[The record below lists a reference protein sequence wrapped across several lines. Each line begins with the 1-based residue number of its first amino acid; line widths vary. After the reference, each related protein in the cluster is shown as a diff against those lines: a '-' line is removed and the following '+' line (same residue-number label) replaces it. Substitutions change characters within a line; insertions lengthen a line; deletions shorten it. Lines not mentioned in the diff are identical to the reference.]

1 MRSVLLVL
9 LSVFMPAAASQDLA
23 ALVAKVERH
32 YDAIDDFEADFTQRY
47 ERRFLRKTIEESGR
61 VSVKKPGRMRWE
73 YLQPEEKLFVTDG
86 ASSYFYIPAENQ
98 VMVSHHPEGPMGL
111 EKGSPFELLAGT
123 SRLTD
128 SFSFFSSESPP
139 SEGGVVLRA
148 VPNTHHDEFETV
160 ELEVRPDDGTVLRV
174 ALIDSQGNRTDFT
187 FRGIREN
194 LDIPESQFRFT
205 VPSGVEVVVVQA
217 ETPQGARP

>member
-1 MRSVLLVL
+1 MRPLVLVL
-9 LSVFMPAAASQDLA
+9 LSASAPAAASQDLA

-32 YDAIDDFEADFTQRY
+32 YDSIKDFEAEFTQRY
-47 ERRFLRKTIEESGR
+47 ERRFLHKTIEESGR

-73 YLQPEEKLFVTDG
+73 YRRPEEKLFVTDG
-86 ASSYFYIPAENQ
+86 SSSYFYIPAENQ

-111 EKGSPFELLAGT
+111 EKGSPFELLAGE
-123 SRLTD
+123 SRVTE
-128 SFSFFSSESPP
+128 SFSFFSSETPP
-139 SEGGVVLRA
+139 TEGGVVLRA
-148 VPNTHHDEFETV
+148 VPHTHHEEFETV

-174 ALIDSQGNRTDFT
+174 VLIDSQGNRTDFT
-187 FRGIREN
+187 FREIREN

-217 ETPQGARP
+217 PQGAP